1 MVVKSATKKKLMDS
15 GWDEP
20 AAHEMAKDRKWDD
33 IKKLSPSEIEGIL
46 IDASI
51 RAPYIPYTSSGK
63 PLSIYDWWLTT
74 KGTWRFKKT
83 SEGYDFEFTFKGDD
97 YKYRWNRNSGRI
109 VEEEEMGFDGLG
121 SLFGPKGPHD
131 WWSWEELALGKLNPH
146 FDGVEITQIMKDM
159 DGKQNILQEVVTKV
173 SWGDYYNYD
182 LWFPESINRKDVL
195 GVFVPVERCR
205 HGVDVRKDCDQ
216 CGFYDDLASLFG

>member
-15 GWDEP
+15 GWSEP
-20 AAHEMAKDRKWDD
+20 AAHEMAKDRRWDD
-33 IKKLSPSEIEGIL
+33 VKKLSPSEIEGIL

-51 RAPYIPYTSSGK
+51 PAPYIPNTTTGR

-97 YKYRWNRNSGRI
+97 YKYSWLRKSGQVI
-109 VEEEEMGFDGLG
+109 EKEMLFEGLG
-121 SLFGPKGPHD
+121 SLFGGKGPAD

-146 FDGVEITQIMKDM
+146 FDGVEISQIIKDM
-159 DGKQNILQEVVTKV
+159 DGKQNILHEVVTKV
-173 SWGDYYNYD
+173 ENGNYHNYD
-182 LWFPESINRKDVL
+182 AWFPESINRVDVL
-195 GVFVPVERCR
+195 DVFVPVERCR
-205 HGVDVRKDCDQ
+205 HGVDRRKDCDQ
-216 CGFYDDLASLFG
+216 CGGFDDLASLFG

>member
-46 IDASI
+46 IEASI

-97 YKYRWNRNSGRI
+97 YKYCWNRNSGRI
-109 VEEEEMGFDGLG
+109 VEEKMGFDGLG
-121 SLFGPKGPHD
+121 SLFGPKGSDD

-173 SWGDYYNYD
+173 VDGNYYNYD

-195 GVFVPVERCR
+195 DVFVPVERCR

-216 CGFYDDLASLFG
+216 CGGFDDLASLFG

>member
-15 GWDEP
+15 GWTEP

-33 IKKLSPSEIEGIL
+33 VKKLSPSEIEGIL
-46 IDASI
+46 INASI
-51 RAPYIPYTSSGK
+51 GAPYIIDSGK
-63 PLSIYDWWLTT
+63 SQSIYDWWLTT

-97 YKYRWNRNSGRI
+97 YKYSWNRKSGRI
-109 VEEEEMGFDGLG
+109 VEEEMGFEGLG
-121 SLFGPKGPHD
+121 SLFGSKGPLD

-159 DGKQNILQEVVTKV
+159 DGKQNILQDVVTKV
-173 SWGDYYNYD
+173 ENRNYRSHNQ
-182 LWFPESINRKDVL
+182 WIPESINRVN
-195 GVFVPVERCR
+195 V
-205 HGVDVRKDCDQ
+205 VDVFEPISRCKHGIDKRKECRKCDDEMFD
-216 CGFYDDLASLFG
+216 GLGSLFG